1 MANNNS
7 SVTLEEVLE
16 RYSSLKSQ
24 YENISKLYD
33 ISQQEVHDMRRNH
46 QCVVDLKEHLSSE
59 IDVLQRNETKM
70 KAEWAHKYKSL
81 QDEADQFR
89 EDKWKEAE
97 NFTNTIDT
105 LERQITQLK
114 QHQVVDTVVKTVSQ
128 LDDTKLFEEIRA
140 HEEEIS
146 SLKATN
152 DELKKKLTETLNA
165 NECNRAELESLK
177 EQVDCLKSNLSV
189 KKEELSSATDM
200 LHAAQDDFCTATM
213 ELQQLKSAST
223 TFAAKGNSLF
233 AEVDDKRQEMVKSM
247 SYMKDKVYQ
256 LNRELISKQA
266 EIDSLLCEKKTL
278 WEEYAGQSNHHDAA
292 LNRGY
297 ERRITDLEKQNDH
310 LNREIARWF
319 TKNIDPNSSEAAQ
332 WLSGV
337 MEHYRKENLRLTT
350 DLSTAS
356 VNNLSAE
363 QKLRELQRQIVTWRT
378 KAMETR
384 ATASELE
391 TKLQLAERTLQNVTN
406 INITQCEPDKAEKTI
421 KTEVPTEMN
430 QTKDEVNNTT
440 LREGFREINVSTA
453 KKLAQQSFTSS
464 VKSRDIIKPGILTST
479 TAENKIIKKTTS
491 FK

>member
-1 MANNNS
+1 MANINS
-7 SVTLEEVLE
+7 SMNLEEVLE
-16 RYSSLKSQ
+16 KYSFLKSQ
-24 YENISKLYD
+24 YENVSKLYD
-33 ISQQEVHDMRRNH
+33 VSQQELHDMRRNH

-59 IDVLQRNETKM
+59 IDALQRNEGKM
-70 KAEWAHKYKSL
+70 KAEWAQKYKSL

-89 EDKWKEAE
+89 EDKWKEVE

-114 QHQVVDTVVKTVSQ
+114 QHQVVDTVEKTVNQ
-128 LDDTKLFEEIRA
+128 LDNTKIFEDIRA
-140 HEEEIS
+140 YEEEIS
-146 SLKATN
+146 TLKSSN
-152 DELKKKLTETLNA
+152 EELKKKLTETFNV
-165 NECNRAELESLK
+165 NEFNRAELESLK

-189 KKEELSSATDM
+189 KKDELSSATDM
-200 LHAAQDDFCTATM
+200 LHAAQEDLCTATM

-256 LNRELISKQA
+256 LNRELVSKQA

-297 ERRITDLEKQNDH
+297 ERRITELEKQTDQ
-310 LNREIARWF
+310 LNRQIARWF
-319 TKNIDPNSSEAAQ
+319 TKNMDPNSSEAAQ

-337 MEHYRKENLRLTT
+337 MEHYRKENLRLTS
-350 DLSTAS
+350 DLSEAS
-356 VNNLSAE
+356 VNNLFAE
-363 QKLRELQRQIVTWRT
+363 QKLRQLQREIVTWRT
-378 KAMETR
+378 KAMETK

-391 TKLQLAERTLQNVTN
+391 TKLQLAEKTLQNVTN
-406 INITQCEPDKAEKTI
+406 INITQCEPDKIEKPF
-421 KTEVPTEMN
+421 KTDVPVELN
-430 QTKDEVNNTT
+430 QTKDDVNNST

-453 KKLAQQSFTSS
+453 KKLAQQSFTGSA
-464 VKSRDIIKPGILTST
+464 KSRDFIKPGILTSIT
-479 TAENKIIKKTTS
+479 SDKTIKKTTS